1 VAKIGSVAY
10 KLNLPANSSIH
21 LVFHVSQL
29 KKVVSPSTEIATHLS
44 DLVVALYRLIKRADT
59 EVAQVLIKW
68 SGMSRALAALEDKET
83 LLQQFPVAP
92 TWGQAAGGGGGVST
106 PARSSGTKSRAH
118 RKGKCST
125 NWAGVG

>member
-1 VAKIGSVAY
+1 VAY

-44 DLVVALYRLIKRADT
+44 DLVVALYRLIKRVDT

-92 TWGQAAGGGGGVST
+92 TWGQAAGGGGVLA
-106 PARSSGTKSRAH
+106 PLHVPVAPRAEH
-118 RKGKCST
+118 TGKENVQLT
-125 NWAGVG
+125 GLEWAK